1 MFCGKC
7 GKELDNNVLFCPDC
21 GTKINNEPNIGVT
34 YTKPKK
40 SFKKIRNALI
50 CVLIVGAILFSG
62 IKVIGFIK
70 SIPSDDEIMLAS
82 NNSMNENLAATDGKW
97 LFYFGDGN
105 EGLYR
110 EKLSNGK
117 QRKVVM
123 PGEVSGELFYLGG
136 KLYVGSMSS
145 VSAVDKNGK
154 ELFEVP
160 NTTFCEKKFK
170 TDGKKC
176 YFDCFDP
183 DVSTG
188 ICSQKL
194 DGKKL
199 KELSDISVSNI
210 LYYDDTLYLLSPYG
224 SVNDLPNEHKGVTKM
239 DTDGSDAELILDYC
253 PSYFV
258 FGEDKI
264 YYTNNGYLFSMDYD
278 GSNQRQFGSFEVGSG
293 LNVYDG
299 YIYYVDREDS
309 FIHKVSIEDNLSNTV
324 LNDCRSESINIVGDW
339 IVYRNTDDNSSIYK
353 MKPDGSDNQF
363 LSR

>member
-7 GKELDNNVLFCPDC
+7 GKELEDNVLFCPDC
-21 GTKINNEPNIGVT
+21 GTQTNNQPNIGVT
-34 YTKPKK
+34 YAKPKK

-50 CVLIVGAILFSG
+50 CVLIIGAVLFSG
-62 IKVIGFIK
+62 IKIVDCIK
-70 SIPSDDEIMLAS
+70 SIPSKEEMMLAS
-82 NNSMNENLAATDGKW
+82 NNSMNESLAATDGKW

-117 QRKVVM
+117 QRKVIM
-123 PGEVSGELFYLGG
+123 PGEISGELFYLGN
-136 KLYVGSMSS
+136 KLYAGSMTSVTAVTSS
-145 VSAVDKNGK
+145 GK

-170 TDGKKC
+170 TDGKTC

-183 DVSTG
+183 DISTG

-210 LYYDDTLYLLSPYG
+210 LLYDDSLYLLSPFG
-224 SVNDLPNEHKGVTKM
+224 LVNDLPNEHKGVTKM

-253 PSYFV
+253 PSYFI
-258 FGEDKI
+258 FGKNKI
-264 YYTNNGYLFSMDYD
+264 YYTNDGYLFSIDYD
-278 GSNQRQFGSFEVGSG
+278 GSNQRQFGLFEVGKG

-353 MKPDGSDNQF
+353 MKLDGSDNQF

>member
-7 GKELDNNVLFCPDC
+7 GKELEDNVLFCPDC
-21 GTKINNEPNIGVT
+21 GTQTTNQPNIGVT
-34 YTKPKK
+34 YAKPKK

-50 CVLIVGAILFSG
+50 CVLIVGVVLFSG
-62 IKVIGFIK
+62 IKIVDYIK
-70 SIPSDDEIMLAS
+70 SIPSKEEMMLAS
-82 NNSMNENLAATDGKW
+82 NNSMNESLAATDGKW

-117 QRKVVM
+117 QRKVIM
-123 PGEVSGELFYLGG
+123 PGETSGELFYLGN
-136 KLYVGSMSS
+136 KLYAGSMSS
-145 VSAVDKNGK
+145 VSAVTSNGK

-170 TDGKKC
+170 TDGKTC

-183 DVSTG
+183 DISTG

-194 DGKKL
+194 DGKKI
-199 KELSDISVSNI
+199 KGLSDISVSHI
-210 LYYDDTLYLLSPYG
+210 LLFDDHLYLLSPYG
-224 SVNDLPNEHKGVTKM
+224 KVNDMTNEHYGVTRM
-239 DTDGSDAELILDYC
+239 DTDGSNAEMILDYC
-253 PSYFV
+253 PNYFV

-264 YYTNNGYLFSMDYD
+264 YYTNDGYLFSMDFD
-278 GSNQRQFGSFEVGSG
+278 GSNQRQFGSFEVGKG
-293 LNVYDG
+293 LNVCDG
-299 YIYYVDREDS
+299 YIYYVDSEDS

-324 LNDCRSESINIVGDW
+324 LNDCRSENINIVGNW
-339 IVYRNTDDNSSIYK
+339 IVYNNRDDNSSIYK
-353 MKPDGSDNQF
+353 MKLDGSDNQF